1 MSVCLCLSECVCLCL
16 CAYVCVY
23 VCMSVFVCVPVVVCL
38 WFGVVGRVRLFFVC
52 GDLVCT
58 LSFADCEKSQPQLPS
73 LRDDNVHISRELLVL
88 TSSGTRGLQPSS
100 PLGSK

>member
-1 MSVCLCLSECVCLCL
+1 MSVFVCVCLCL
-16 CAYVCVY
+16 CVYVCVC
-23 VCMSVFVCVPVVVCL
+23 VCSCCGVSVVWCR
-38 WFGVVGRVRLFFVC
+38 GRVRPFFVC

-73 LRDDNVHISRELLVL
+73 VRDDNVHISRALLVL
-88 TSSGTRGLQPSS
+88 TSSGSITRGPQPSS